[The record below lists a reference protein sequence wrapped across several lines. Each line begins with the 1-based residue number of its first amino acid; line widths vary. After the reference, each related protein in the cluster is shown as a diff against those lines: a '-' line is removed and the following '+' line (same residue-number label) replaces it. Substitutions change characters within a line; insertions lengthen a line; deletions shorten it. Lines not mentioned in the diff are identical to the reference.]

1 MNYFISIIQQSFN
14 WMLTVQHQRVKN
26 NVTNPESKGTP
37 LIQRL
42 REEKERQKDLCSE
55 STDKNRK
62 TAINALEAFCKQT
75 MTGQPSLTLE
85 ELSEDH
91 IKAFEIFELR
101 EGSKPSYVAEH
112 MRSLRSLINKI
123 IDPAK
128 GCQLFRKVR
137 TSNCQTDKRAVSE
150 EVVNLLKNLLLPEN
164 SRMAFARDIFLICF
178 YGMGIPLIDL
188 AFLKKSQLKDGYITY
203 YRQKTHRKVRVK
215 LTPELKELLDRLST
229 EDSPYLL
236 PILTSEDTQVARKEY
251 RRFYQRYSRALARIS
266 EILGNGVHLTSYVAR
281 HSWASIAYKNG
292 VDINVIA
299 RALGHA
305 NTNITYTYIRD
316 IDDSML
322 ADAGRIVCNAVQ

>member
-1 MNYFISIIQQSFN
+1 MNNLISFFQQSFN
-14 WMLTVQHQRVKN
+14 WMLTVRHQRVKN

-42 REEKERQKDLCSE
+42 REERERQKCLCSE
-55 STDKNRK
+55 STDKNTK
-62 TAINALEAFCKQT
+62 TAINALEAFCKKA
-75 MTGQPSLTLE
+75 MAGQPPLTLE
-85 ELSEDH
+85 NLSEDH
-91 IKAFEIFELR
+91 FKAFEVYELR
-101 EGSKPSYVAEH
+101 KGSKPSYVAEH
-112 MRSLRSLINKI
+112 MRSLRSLIDKI

-137 TSNCQTDKRAVSE
+137 TSNCQSVKRSVSE
-150 EVVNLLKNLLLPEN
+150 EVINLLKNLLLLEN
-164 SRMAFARDIFLICF
+164 SRLALARDIFLICF

-188 AFLKKSQLKDGYITY
+188 VFLKKSQMKDGYITY
-203 YRQKTHRKVRVK
+203 YRQKTRRMVRIKV
-215 LTPELKELLDRLST
+215 TPELKELLDRLST

-236 PILTSEDTQVARKEY
+236 PILTSEDTQEARKEY

-322 ADAGRIVCNAVQ
+322 ADAGRIVCNAIQ